1 MPGDPIFI
9 IGTERSG
16 SNLVRLLLN
25 SHPNVAVPHPPHI
38 VRYFAPLEPAY
49 GDLSRDDAFARLVDD
64 VLALLD
70 AHIYAWEIP
79 VDRDRIVREARP
91 RDAFGV
97 YVALY
102 DQYAEAKG
110 KPRWGCKSTFM
121 VHEIDRI
128 MARFSGAK
136 LLFLVRD
143 PRDVCVSAKKS
154 VFSHFHPYY
163 TAQLWRDEQRKGIAA
178 LDALPAENILLVRYE
193 ELTTDAEAQV
203 RRICDFVGEPFD
215 PRMLKFFETDE
226 AKKSA
231 SLSESWANTAKP
243 VKSDSVGQF
252 HNSLT
257 AQEIALVEHVCRA
270 EMARLG
276 YAPVTPAAELDAM
289 KVSPIDS
296 ARWWVAE
303 QAQALRVEARS
314 VMKDKNVL
322 QRWSRAMLLRRLRM
336 RAAFATLS
344 HAHAR

>member
-25 SHPNVAVPHPPHI
+25 SHPGIAVPHPPHI

-49 GDLSRDDAFARLVDD
+49 GDLSRDDSFGRLVDD

-70 AHIYAWEIP
+70 HHIYAWEIP

-102 DQYAEAKG
+102 DQYAAAKG
-110 KPRWGCKSTFM
+110 KPRWACKSTFM
-121 VHEIDRI
+121 VHHVDRI
-128 MARFSGAK
+128 LARFPDAR

-178 LDALPAENILLVRYE
+178 MDASPKNVLLVKYE
-193 ELTTDAEAQV
+193 ELTSEPEREV
-203 RRICDFVGEPFD
+203 RRICDFIGEAFD
-215 PRMLKFFETDE
+215 PKMLNFFETDE
-226 AKKSA
+226 ARKSA

-243 VKSDSVGQF
+243 VKKDSVG
-252 HNSLT
+252 LWRT
-257 AQEIALVEHVCRA
+257 ALPADEIRLVEHVCRA

-276 YAPVTPAAELDAM
+276 YEVSTPDAELDA
-289 KVSPIDS
+289 VHVTALDN
-296 ARWWVAE
+296 ARWWMAE
-303 QAQALRVEARS
+303 QALSIRVEARS
-314 VMKDKNVL
+314 ALKDKNIL

-336 RAAFATLS
+336 RAALNRT
-344 HAHAR
+344 HAR